1 MCYVGRLKGSG
12 SQKCSKDRANTRVDL
27 RNAANSLQIEGKG
40 VQPGDPYHWGGVG
53 GRNTEHETIYTQ
65 FTSCCPHLRFHIRI
79 QHVDP
84 YGNTQLT
91 QRQQIPCKPA

>member
-27 RNAANSLQIEGKG
+27 RNAATSLQIKG
-40 VQPGDPYHWGGVG
+40 RGCNLGTHTIGGVG